1 MKDTERLNIIIP
13 AAGMGHRMK
22 SYGPKALIKIGSST
36 VINNQISILKSYF
49 PDCYI
54 TLLCGFKASTLMDET
69 PNYILKVENENYQN
83 TNVARSIGMGL
94 RVLSNRSK
102 VIIIYGDL
110 VFNAETIKSISLD
123 KSSIVITNQTMGDD
137 EVGCVIDDQ
146 ELRNLMYDLPI
157 KWGQISIF
165 VGKELNLLKRICWNE
180 KNKTKFGFEVIN
192 EIIQQ
197 GGKFQCIQNDSI
209 KIIDID
215 NSKDIQKAKEILL

>member
-1 MKDTERLNIIIP
+1 
-13 AAGMGHRMK
+13 MG
-22 SYGPKALIKIGSST
+22 
-36 VINNQISILKSYF
+36 
-49 PDCYI
+49 
-54 TLLCGFKASTLMDET
+54 E
-69 PNYILKVENENYQN
+69 
-83 TNVARSIGMGL
+83 
-94 RVLSNRSK
+94 
-102 VIIIYGDL
+102 
-110 VFNAETIKSISLD
+110 
-123 KSSIVITNQTMGDD
+123 D

>member
-13 AAGMGHRMK
+13 AAGMGHRMI

-36 VINNQISILKSYF
+36 VINNQISILKTYF

-54 TLLCGFKASTLMDET
+54 TLVCGFKASTLMDET

-94 RVLSNRSK
+94 RVLSNSSK

-123 KSSIVITNQTMGDD
+123 KSSIVITNQTMGED